1 MIKTGGASLPCIV
14 AICAVI
20 IATILRSLCAS
31 GELWLDELWSI
42 VLLEDVQSPSD
53 LLLKVRHDNN
63 HLLNSLWMWVLGP
76 TASPI
81 VYRIP
86 SILYAAMTL
95 ACLAIALNRS
105 GFGWSGAIWSVLIA
119 TSYPLVLLGSEAR
132 GYALSLLCAMICF
145 LVLVEA
151 ARGQQQRYKA
161 YVFSV
166 AAILGILSHG
176 VFIPFYISALAWLLY
191 LTLLQRGRV
200 ASWLWIATIAPTLI
214 AILIGFFFYREIV
227 IGGGPQASYLQV
239 FLSTLSVSFGGTELS
254 AFNPQG
260 AAVAALL
267 AVLVA
272 LIIIIELILWVRER
286 DPISIL
292 VAVSIIFPVAIV
304 LIVRPSFILSRYF
317 ALPILL
323 SYLVAARFL
332 CRLARQGALGG
343 AIAVLAIG
351 GYLWG
356 NGQHV
361 FELMRYQRSHAVR
374 IFQEARA
381 SSAEQGVSFGGDQ
394 DNRNELRLR
403 YGRMIDPALSSIV
416 YVPDFSNATSAPD
429 FIVREWLERGVEIP
443 QSFTGPHGDIY
454 ALRHLYTAPLLSGA
468 TAGVYAKQAS
478 Q

>member
-161 YVFSV
+161 GVFSLI
-166 AAILGILSHG
+166 ATLGIL
-176 VFIPFYISALAWLLY
+176 VLDF
-191 LTLLQRGRV
+191 
-200 ASWLWIATIAPTLI
+200 
-214 AILIGFFFYREIV
+214 
-227 IGGGPQASYLQV
+227 PQFLSESYLINIC
-239 FLSTLSVSFGGTELS
+239 SK
-254 AFNPQG
+254 
-260 AAVAALL
+260 
-267 AVLVA
+267 
-272 LIIIIELILWVRER
+272 
-286 DPISIL
+286 
-292 VAVSIIFPVAIV
+292 
-304 LIVRPSFILSRYF
+304 
-317 ALPILL
+317 
-323 SYLVAARFL
+323 
-332 CRLARQGALGG
+332 
-343 AIAVLAIG
+343 
-351 GYLWG
+351 
-356 NGQHV
+356 
-361 FELMRYQRSHAVR
+361 
-374 IFQEARA
+374 
-381 SSAEQGVSFGGDQ
+381 
-394 DNRNELRLR
+394 DNF
-403 YGRMIDPALSSIV
+403 Y
-416 YVPDFSNATSAPD
+416 
-429 FIVREWLERGVEIP
+429 
-443 QSFTGPHGDIY
+443 
-454 ALRHLYTAPLLSGA
+454 
-468 TAGVYAKQAS
+468 
-478 Q
+478 